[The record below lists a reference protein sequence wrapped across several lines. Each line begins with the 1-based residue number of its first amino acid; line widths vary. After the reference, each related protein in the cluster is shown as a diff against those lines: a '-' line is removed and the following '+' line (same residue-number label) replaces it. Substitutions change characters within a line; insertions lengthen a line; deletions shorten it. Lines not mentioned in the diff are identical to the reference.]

1 MSAPVDEVRDEYAD
15 AMNLELRQSI
25 AARVLEAM
33 DVDQYLIDAV
43 RNAKPPVEQVKPAI
57 EEPMEFG
64 SVVRK
69 VLRDG
74 RELRWCR
81 TYSVRV
87 DEPWCTG
94 NHMGSWAEILEDA
107 TDVEVLRIGVGERP
121 DVAPE
126 ETDDYKLGVSDT
138 TFNILT
144 KLRVLRSEAITSER
158 KNAYDVAIKT
168 VEAMQP

>member
-1 MSAPVDEVRDEYAD
+1 MSDEIKEPTLKLCWNEHAIRRAAEV
-15 AMNLELRQSI
+15 LR
-25 AARVLEAM
+25 AAGLQLMAEDVEA
-33 DVDQYLIDAV
+33 QF
-43 RNAKPPVEQVKPAI
+43 PKPAI
-57 EEPMEFG
+57 EEPREFG
-64 SVVRK
+64 SIVKARDTREGQRESSGLFWVRQASGWFDD
-69 VLRDG
+69 VLG
-74 RELRWCR
+74 RRC
-81 TYSVRV
+81 
-87 DEPWCTG
+87 PW
-94 NHMGSWAEILEDA
+94 EYL

-138 TFNILT
+138 TYDILT